1 MADGSTIK
9 FAGGPPKEHLIQSS
23 IFLEKPHY
31 ILHIHWESFGELL
44 IGAKAGSRFEFL
56 TASANCT
63 TRGGNFTIETGLTMV
78 EGVLRH

>member
-1 MADGSTIK
+1 M
-9 FAGGPPKEHLIQSS
+9 
-23 IFLEKPHY
+23 
-31 ILHIHWESFGELL
+31 HWESFGKLL

-56 TASANCT
+56 TASANYT